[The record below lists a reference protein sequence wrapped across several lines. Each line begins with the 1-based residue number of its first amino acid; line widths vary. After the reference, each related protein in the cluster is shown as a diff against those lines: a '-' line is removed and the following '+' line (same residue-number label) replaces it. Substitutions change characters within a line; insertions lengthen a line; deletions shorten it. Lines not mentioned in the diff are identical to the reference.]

1 VSVAPK
7 PDVDG
12 DVGVA
17 RHIAKTAGRLQE
29 RLAQLS
35 SGMQLYLE
43 DQIPELRGDARVMEL
58 HGPSVEGN
66 VNTLLHALRYNIA
79 VERVEAPTAALE
91 YARRLA
97 QHGVPLHALVR
108 AYRLGQHRMNELV
121 FAELRTIDV
130 PEPARYA
137 VLEAMTKTLFEY
149 IDWITQQ
156 VIVVYEDER
165 ERWLE
170 DQNSLRAVRVR
181 DVLAAPKPVDVDAAT
196 TTIRYPLRWHHLAVV
211 MWYPDTGTDA
221 DAIGRLQRFLRELG
235 QAAGAAA
242 TPLFVAAD
250 RTCAWGWLPY
260 RTATPAAE
268 AEVRRFT
275 AGKQDAPDIAIG
287 TMRSGV
293 AGFRQSHREAE
304 RARRVAL
311 IAEGAEPTLICASD
325 PGFSVAALLGADV
338 TDTRAWV
345 AGTLG
350 ALAADTDN
358 DARLRETLRV
368 FLGCGSSYKQA
379 AEELNL
385 HFNTVKYRVGR
396 AIARRGRGIDSD
408 RLDVEL
414 ALLTCHWYGAAV
426 LLSK

>member
-1 VSVAPK
+1 MAPK

-66 VNTLLHALRYNIA
+66 VSTLLHALRYNIA

-221 DAIGRLQRFLRELG
+221 DAIARLQRFLRELG
-235 QAAGAAA
+235 QATGAAA

-275 AGKQDAPDIAIG
+275 AGKRDAPDIAIG

-396 AIARRGRGIDSD
+396 ALARRGRGIDSD

>member
-1 VSVAPK
+1 VAPK

-17 RHIAKTAGRLQE
+17 RHIAKTAARLQE

-35 SGMQLYLE
+35 SAIRLGLE

-66 VNTLLHALRYNIA
+66 VDTLLHALRYNIA

-121 FAELRTIDV
+121 FAEVRTIDV
-130 PEPARYA
+130 PEPTRYA
-137 VLEAMTKTLFEY
+137 VLQAMTATLFEY

-196 TTIRYPLRWHHLAVV
+196 TTIRYPLRWHHLAVM

-221 DAIGRLQRFLRELG
+221 DAIARLQRFLRELG
-235 QAAGAAA
+235 QATGAAA

-275 AGKQDAPDIAIG
+275 AGKRDAPDIAIG

-311 IAEGAEPTLICASD
+311 IAQGAEPTLICASD

-368 FLGCGSSYKQA
+368 FLGFGSSYKQA

-396 AIARRGRGIDSD
+396 AIARRGRSIGSD

>member
-1 VSVAPK
+1 VAPK

-17 RHIAKTAGRLQE
+17 RHIAKTAARLQE

-35 SGMQLYLE
+35 SAIRLGLE

-66 VNTLLHALRYNIA
+66 VDTLLHALRYNIA

-121 FAELRTIDV
+121 FAEVRTIDV
-130 PEPARYA
+130 PEPTRYA
-137 VLEAMTKTLFEY
+137 VLEAMTATLFEY

-170 DQNSLRAVRVR
+170 GQNSLRAVRVR

-196 TTIRYPLRWHHLAVV
+196 TTIRYPLRWHHLAVM

-221 DAIGRLQRFLRELG
+221 DAIARLQRFLRELG
-235 QAAGAAA
+235 QATGAAA

-275 AGKQDAPDIAIG
+275 AGKRDAPDIAIG

-311 IAEGAEPTLICASD
+311 IAQGAEPTLICASD

-345 AGTLG
+345 TGTLG

-368 FLGCGSSYKQA
+368 FLGFGSSYKQA

-396 AIARRGRGIDSD
+396 AIARRGRSIGSD

>member
-1 VSVAPK
+1 VAPK

-17 RHIAKTAGRLQE
+17 RHIAKTAARLQE

-35 SGMQLYLE
+35 SAIQLGLE

-66 VNTLLHALRYNIA
+66 VDTLLHALRYNIA

-121 FAELRTIDV
+121 FAEVRTIDV
-130 PEPARYA
+130 PEPTRYA
-137 VLEAMTKTLFEY
+137 VLQAMTATLFEY

-196 TTIRYPLRWHHLAVV
+196 TTIRYPLRWHHLAVM

-221 DAIGRLQRFLRELG
+221 DAIARLQRFLRELG
-235 QAAGAAA
+235 QATGAAA

-275 AGKQDAPDIAIG
+275 AGKRDAPDIAIG

-311 IAEGAEPTLICASD
+311 IAKGAEPTLICASD

-358 DARLRETLRV
+358 DARLRETLRL
-368 FLGCGSSYKQA
+368 FLGFGSSYKQA
-379 AEELNL
+379 AKELNL

-396 AIARRGRGIDSD
+396 AIARRGGSIGSD

>member
-1 VSVAPK
+1 M
-7 PDVDG
+7 
-12 DVGVA
+12 A
-17 RHIAKTAGRLQE
+17 RHIANTAARLQE

-35 SGMQLYLE
+35 STVQLYLE

-121 FAELRTIDV
+121 FAEVRTIDV

-137 VLEAMTKTLFEY
+137 VLEAMTATLFQY

-181 DVLAAPKPVDVDAAT
+181 DLLEAPNPVDVDEAT
-196 TTIRYPLRWHHLAVV
+196 TALRYPMRWHHLAVV
-211 MWYPDTGTDA
+211 MWYPDTGTNA
-221 DAIGRLQRFLRELG
+221 GAIAGLQRFLRELG
-235 QAAGAAA
+235 QATGAAA
-242 TPLFVAAD
+242 TPLFVADD

-275 AGKQDAPDIAIG
+275 AGKRDAPDIAIG
-287 TMRSGV
+287 TMCSGV
-293 AGFRQSHREAE
+293 AGFQKSHREAA
-304 RARRVAL
+304 RARRVAV

-325 PGFSVAALLGADV
+325 PGLAVAALLGADV

-350 ALAADTDN
+350 TLAADTDN
-358 DARLRETLRV
+358 DALLRETLRV
-368 FLGCGSSYKQA
+368 YFGCGSSYKQA

-396 AIARRGRGIDSD
+396 AIARRGRRIGTD
-408 RLDVEL
+408 RLDIEL
-414 ALLTCHWYGAAV
+414 ALLACHWYGAAV
-426 LLSK
+426 LLPK

>member
-1 VSVAPK
+1 VAPK

-17 RHIAKTAGRLQE
+17 RHIANTAARLQE
-29 RLAQLS
+29 RLAKLS
-35 SGMQLYLE
+35 SGVQLYLE

-66 VNTLLHALRYNIA
+66 VDTLLHALRYNIA

-121 FAELRTIDV
+121 FAEVRTIDV
-130 PEPARYA
+130 PEPTRYA
-137 VLEAMTKTLFEY
+137 VLEAMTATLFEY

-196 TTIRYPLRWHHLAVV
+196 TTIRYPLRWHHLAVM

-221 DAIGRLQRFLRELG
+221 DAIARLQRFLRELG
-235 QAAGAAA
+235 QATGAAA

-275 AGKQDAPDIAIG
+275 ARKRDAPDIAIG

-311 IAEGAEPTLICASD
+311 IAQGAEPTLICASD

-368 FLGCGSSYKQA
+368 FLGFGSSYKQA

-396 AIARRGRGIDSD
+396 AIARRGRSIGSD

>member
-1 VSVAPK
+1 VAAK

-12 DVGVA
+12 DIGVA
-17 RHIAKTAGRLQE
+17 RHIAETAGRLQE

-221 DAIGRLQRFLRELG
+221 DAIARLQRFLRELG
-235 QAAGAAA
+235 QATGAAA

-250 RTCAWGWLPY
+250 RTCAWGWLAY
-260 RTATPAAE
+260 RAATPAAD

-275 AGKQDAPDIAIG
+275 AGKRDAPDIAIG

-311 IAEGAEPTLICASD
+311 IAEGAEQTLICASD

-350 ALAADTDN
+350 ALAGDTDN

-368 FLGCGSSYKQA
+368 FLGCGSSYTQA

-385 HFNTVKYRVGR
+385 HFNTVKYRVRR
-396 AIARRGRGIDSD
+396 AIARRGRGIGSD

-414 ALLTCHWYGAAV
+414 ALLACHWYGAAV

>member
-1 VSVAPK
+1 M
-7 PDVDG
+7 DG

-17 RHIAKTAGRLQE
+17 RHIAKTAARLQE

-35 SGMQLYLE
+35 SAIRLGLE

-66 VNTLLHALRYNIA
+66 VDTLLHALRYNIA

-121 FAELRTIDV
+121 FAEVRTIDV
-130 PEPARYA
+130 PEPTRYA
-137 VLEAMTKTLFEY
+137 VLEAMTATLFEY

-196 TTIRYPLRWHHLAVV
+196 TTIRYPLRWHHLAVM

-221 DAIGRLQRFLRELG
+221 DAIARLQRFLRELG
-235 QAAGAAA
+235 QATGAAA

-275 AGKQDAPDIAIG
+275 AGKRDAPDIAIG

-311 IAEGAEPTLICASD
+311 IAQGAEPTLICASD

-368 FLGCGSSYKQA
+368 FLGFGSSYKQA

-396 AIARRGRGIDSD
+396 AIARRGRSIGSD

>member
-1 VSVAPK
+1 MAPK

-17 RHIAKTAGRLQE
+17 RHIAKTAARLQE

-35 SGMQLYLE
+35 SAIRLGLE

-66 VNTLLHALRYNIA
+66 VDTLLHALRYNIA

-121 FAELRTIDV
+121 FAEVRTIDV
-130 PEPARYA
+130 PEPTRYA
-137 VLEAMTKTLFEY
+137 VLEAMTATLFEY

-181 DVLAAPKPVDVDAAT
+181 DVLVAPKPVDVDAAT
-196 TTIRYPLRWHHLAVV
+196 TTIRYPLRWHHLAVM

-221 DAIGRLQRFLRELG
+221 DAIARLQRFLRELG
-235 QAAGAAA
+235 QATGAAA

-275 AGKQDAPDIAIG
+275 AGKRDAPDIAIG

-311 IAEGAEPTLICASD
+311 IAQGAEPTLICASD

-345 AGTLG
+345 TGTLG

-368 FLGCGSSYKQA
+368 FLGFGSSYKQA

-396 AIARRGRGIDSD
+396 AIARRGRSIGSD

>member
-1 VSVAPK
+1 VAPK

-17 RHIAKTAGRLQE
+17 RHIANTAARLQE
-29 RLAQLS
+29 RLTQLS
-35 SGMQLYLE
+35 SAMQLYLE

-66 VNTLLHALRYNIA
+66 VDTLLHALRYNIA

-91 YARRLA
+91 FARRLA

-121 FAELRTIDV
+121 FAEVRTIDV

-137 VLEAMTKTLFEY
+137 VLEAMTATLFEY

-211 MWYPDTGTDA
+211 MWYPETGTDA
-221 DAIGRLQRFLRELG
+221 DAIARLQRFLRELG
-235 QAAGAAA
+235 QATGAAA

-275 AGKQDAPDIAIG
+275 ARKRDAPDIAIG

-325 PGFSVAALLGADV
+325 PGLSVAALLGADV

-345 AGTLG
+345 AATLG

-368 FLGCGSSYKQA
+368 FLGCGPSYKQA

-396 AIARRGRGIDSD
+396 AIARRGRGIGSD

>member
-1 VSVAPK
+1 VAPK

-17 RHIAKTAGRLQE
+17 RHIANTAARLQE

-35 SGMQLYLE
+35 SGVQLYLE

-66 VNTLLHALRYNIA
+66 VDTLLHALRYNIA

-121 FAELRTIDV
+121 FAEVRTIDV
-130 PEPARYA
+130 PEPTRYA
-137 VLEAMTKTLFEY
+137 VLEAMTATLFEY

-221 DAIGRLQRFLRELG
+221 DEIARLQRFLRELG
-235 QAAGAAA
+235 QATGAAA

-275 AGKQDAPDIAIG
+275 AGKRDAPAIAAG
-287 TMRSGV
+287 TVRSGV

-325 PGFSVAALLGADV
+325 PGLSVAALLGADF

-368 FLGCGSSYKQA
+368 FLGFGSSYKQA

-396 AIARRGRGIDSD
+396 AIARRGRGIGSD

-414 ALLTCHWYGAAV
+414 ALLTCYWYGAAV

>member
-1 VSVAPK
+1 MAPK

-17 RHIAKTAGRLQE
+17 RHIAKTAARLQE

-35 SGMQLYLE
+35 SAIRLGLE

-66 VNTLLHALRYNIA
+66 VDTLLHALRYNIA

-121 FAELRTIDV
+121 FAEVRTIDV
-130 PEPARYA
+130 PEPTRYA
-137 VLEAMTKTLFEY
+137 VLEAMTATLFEY

-196 TTIRYPLRWHHLAVV
+196 TTIRYPLRWHHLAVM

-221 DAIGRLQRFLRELG
+221 DAIARLQRFLRELG
-235 QAAGAAA
+235 QATGAAA

-275 AGKQDAPDIAIG
+275 AGKRDAPDIAIG

-311 IAEGAEPTLICASD
+311 IAKGAEPTLICASD

-368 FLGCGSSYKQA
+368 FLGFGSSYKQA

-396 AIARRGRGIDSD
+396 AIARRGRSIGSD

>member
-1 VSVAPK
+1 MAPK

-17 RHIAKTAGRLQE
+17 RHIAKTAARLQE

-35 SGMQLYLE
+35 SAIRLGLE

-66 VNTLLHALRYNIA
+66 VDTLLHALRYNIA

-121 FAELRTIDV
+121 FAEVRTIDV
-130 PEPARYA
+130 PEPTRYA
-137 VLEAMTKTLFEY
+137 VLEAMTATLFEY

-196 TTIRYPLRWHHLAVV
+196 TTIRYPLRWHHLAVM

-221 DAIGRLQRFLRELG
+221 DAIARLQRFLRELG
-235 QAAGAAA
+235 QATGAAA

-275 AGKQDAPDIAIG
+275 AGKRDAPDIAIG

-311 IAEGAEPTLICASD
+311 IAQGAEPTLICASD

-345 AGTLG
+345 TGTLG

-368 FLGCGSSYKQA
+368 FLGFGSSYKQA

-396 AIARRGRGIDSD
+396 AIARRGRSIGSD

>member
-1 VSVAPK
+1 MAPK

-17 RHIAKTAGRLQE
+17 RHIAKTAARLQE

-35 SGMQLYLE
+35 SAIRLGLE

-66 VNTLLHALRYNIA
+66 VDTLLHALRYNIA

-121 FAELRTIDV
+121 FAEVRTIDV
-130 PEPARYA
+130 PEPTRYA
-137 VLEAMTKTLFEY
+137 VLEAMTATLFEY

-170 DQNSLRAVRVR
+170 GQNSLRAVRVR

-196 TTIRYPLRWHHLAVV
+196 TTIRYPLRWHHLAVM

-221 DAIGRLQRFLRELG
+221 DAIARLQRFLRELG
-235 QAAGAAA
+235 QATGAAA

-275 AGKQDAPDIAIG
+275 AGKRDAPDIAIG

-311 IAEGAEPTLICASD
+311 IAQGAEPTLICASD

-368 FLGCGSSYKQA
+368 FLGFGSSYKQA

-396 AIARRGRGIDSD
+396 AIARRGRSIGSD

>member
-1 VSVAPK
+1 VAPK

-17 RHIAKTAGRLQE
+17 RHIANTAARLQE
-29 RLAQLS
+29 RLTQLS
-35 SGMQLYLE
+35 SAMQLYLE

-66 VNTLLHALRYNIA
+66 VDTLLHALRYNIA

-121 FAELRTIDV
+121 FAEVRTIDV
-130 PEPARYA
+130 PEPTRYA
-137 VLEAMTKTLFEY
+137 VLEAMTATLFEY

-196 TTIRYPLRWHHLAVV
+196 TTIRYPLRWHHLAVM

-221 DAIGRLQRFLRELG
+221 DAIARLQRFLRELG
-235 QAAGAAA
+235 QATGAAA

-275 AGKQDAPDIAIG
+275 AGKRDAPDIAIG

-311 IAEGAEPTLICASD
+311 IAQGAEPTLICASD

-368 FLGCGSSYKQA
+368 FLGFGSSYKQA

-396 AIARRGRGIDSD
+396 AIARRGRSIGSD

>member
-1 VSVAPK
+1 VAPK

-17 RHIAKTAGRLQE
+17 RHIAKTAARLQE

-35 SGMQLYLE
+35 SAMQLCLE

-66 VNTLLHALRYNIA
+66 VDTLLHALRYNIA

-121 FAELRTIDV
+121 FAEVRTIDV
-130 PEPARYA
+130 PEPTRYA
-137 VLEAMTKTLFEY
+137 VLEAMTATLFEY

-196 TTIRYPLRWHHLAVV
+196 TTIRYPLRWHHLAVM

-221 DAIGRLQRFLRELG
+221 DAIARLQRFLRELG
-235 QAAGAAA
+235 QATGAAA

-275 AGKQDAPDIAIG
+275 AGKRDAPDIAIG

-311 IAEGAEPTLICASD
+311 IAQGAEPTLICASD

-345 AGTLG
+345 TGTLG

-368 FLGCGSSYKQA
+368 FLGFGSSYKQA

-396 AIARRGRGIDSD
+396 AIARRGRSIGSD

>member
-1 VSVAPK
+1 MAPK

-17 RHIAKTAGRLQE
+17 RHIAKTAARLQE

-35 SGMQLYLE
+35 SAIRLGLE

-66 VNTLLHALRYNIA
+66 VDTLLHALRYNIA

-121 FAELRTIDV
+121 FAEVRTIDV
-130 PEPARYA
+130 PEPTRYA
-137 VLEAMTKTLFEY
+137 VLEAMTATLFEY

-196 TTIRYPLRWHHLAVV
+196 TTIRYPLRWHHLAVM

-221 DAIGRLQRFLRELG
+221 DAIARLQRFLRELG
-235 QAAGAAA
+235 QATGAAA

-275 AGKQDAPDIAIG
+275 ARKRDAPDIAIG

-311 IAEGAEPTLICASD
+311 IAQGAEPTLICASD

-368 FLGCGSSYKQA
+368 FLGFGSSYKQA

-396 AIARRGRGIDSD
+396 AIARRGRSIGSD

>member
-1 VSVAPK
+1 VAPK

-17 RHIAKTAGRLQE
+17 RHIAKTAARLQE

-35 SGMQLYLE
+35 SAIRLGLE

-66 VNTLLHALRYNIA
+66 VDTLLHALRYNIA

-121 FAELRTIDV
+121 FAEVRTIDV
-130 PEPARYA
+130 PEPTRYA
-137 VLEAMTKTLFEY
+137 VLEAMTATLFEY

-196 TTIRYPLRWHHLAVV
+196 TTIRYPLRWHHLAVM

-221 DAIGRLQRFLRELG
+221 DAIARLQRFLRELG
-235 QAAGAAA
+235 QATGAAA

-275 AGKQDAPDIAIG
+275 AGKRDAPDIAIG

-311 IAEGAEPTLICASD
+311 IAEGAEPALICASD

-368 FLGCGSSYKQA
+368 FLGFGSSYKQA

-396 AIARRGRGIDSD
+396 AIARRGRSIGSD

>member
-1 VSVAPK
+1 MAPK

-17 RHIAKTAGRLQE
+17 RHIAKTAARLQE

-35 SGMQLYLE
+35 SAIQLDLE
-43 DQIPELRGDARVMEL
+43 DQIPELHGDARVMEL

-66 VNTLLHALRYNIA
+66 VDTLLHALRYNIA

-121 FAELRTIDV
+121 FAEVRTIDV
-130 PEPARYA
+130 PEPTRYA
-137 VLEAMTKTLFEY
+137 VLEAMTATLFEY

-211 MWYPDTGTDA
+211 MWYPETGTDA
-221 DAIGRLQRFLRELG
+221 DAIARLQRFLRELG
-235 QAAGAAA
+235 QATGAAA

-275 AGKQDAPDIAIG
+275 AGKRDAPDIAIG

-311 IAEGAEPTLICASD
+311 IAQGAEPTLICASD

-368 FLGCGSSYKQA
+368 FLGFGSSYKQA

-396 AIARRGRGIDSD
+396 AIARRGRSIGSD

>member
-1 VSVAPK
+1 VAPK

-17 RHIAKTAGRLQE
+17 RHIANTAARLQE

-35 SGMQLYLE
+35 SGVQLYLE

-66 VNTLLHALRYNIA
+66 VDTLLHALRYNIA

-121 FAELRTIDV
+121 FAEVRTIDV
-130 PEPARYA
+130 PEPTRYA
-137 VLEAMTKTLFEY
+137 VLEAMTATLFEY

-156 VIVVYEDER
+156 VIVVYEVER

-181 DVLAAPKPVDVDAAT
+181 DVLAAPKPVDVDTAT
-196 TTIRYPLRWHHLAVV
+196 TTIRYPLRWHHLAVL
-211 MWYPDTGTDA
+211 MWYSDTGTDA
-221 DAIGRLQRFLRELG
+221 DAIARLQRFLRELG
-235 QAAGAAA
+235 QATGAAA

-250 RTCAWGWLPY
+250 RTSAWGWLPY

-275 AGKQDAPDIAIG
+275 SGKRDAPDIAIG

-396 AIARRGRGIDSD
+396 AIARRGRGMGSD

-414 ALLTCHWYGAAV
+414 ALLTCHWYGAVV

>member
-1 VSVAPK
+1 VAPK

-17 RHIAKTAGRLQE
+17 RHIANTAARLQE

-35 SGMQLYLE
+35 SAIQLGLE

-66 VNTLLHALRYNIA
+66 VDTLLHALRYNIA

-121 FAELRTIDV
+121 FAEVRTIDV
-130 PEPARYA
+130 PEPTRYA
-137 VLEAMTKTLFEY
+137 VLEAMTATLFEY

-170 DQNSLRAVRVR
+170 DQNSLRAMRVR
-181 DVLAAPKPVDVDAAT
+181 DVLAAPRPVDVDAAT

-221 DAIGRLQRFLRELG
+221 DAIARLQRFLRELG
-235 QAAGAAA
+235 QATGAAA

-260 RTATPAAE
+260 RAATPAAE

-275 AGKQDAPDIAIG
+275 AGKRDAPDIAIG

-350 ALAADTDN
+350 ALAAHTDN

-396 AIARRGRGIDSD
+396 AIARRGRGIGSD
-408 RLDVEL
+408 RLDIEL

>member
-1 VSVAPK
+1 MAPK

-17 RHIAKTAGRLQE
+17 RHIAKTAARLQE

-35 SGMQLYLE
+35 SAIRLGLE

-66 VNTLLHALRYNIA
+66 VDTLLHALRYNIA

-91 YARRLA
+91 FARRLA

-121 FAELRTIDV
+121 FAEVRTIDV
-130 PEPARYA
+130 PEPTRYA
-137 VLEAMTKTLFEY
+137 VLEAMTATLFEY

-196 TTIRYPLRWHHLAVV
+196 TTIRYPLRWHHVAVV

-221 DAIGRLQRFLRELG
+221 DAIARLQRFLRELG
-235 QAAGAAA
+235 QATGAAA

-275 AGKQDAPDIAIG
+275 AGKRDAPDIAIG

-311 IAEGAEPTLICASD
+311 IAQGAEPTLICASD

-368 FLGCGSSYKQA
+368 FLGFGSSYKQA

-396 AIARRGRGIDSD
+396 AIARRGRSIGSD

>member
-1 VSVAPK
+1 MAPK

-17 RHIAKTAGRLQE
+17 RHIAKTAARLQE

-35 SGMQLYLE
+35 SAIRLGLE

-66 VNTLLHALRYNIA
+66 VDTLLHALRYNIA

-121 FAELRTIDV
+121 FAEVRTIDV
-130 PEPARYA
+130 PEPTRYA
-137 VLEAMTKTLFEY
+137 VLEAMTATLFEY

-156 VIVVYEDER
+156 VIVVYENER

-196 TTIRYPLRWHHLAVV
+196 TTIRYPLRWHHLAVM
-211 MWYPDTGTDA
+211 MWYPATGTDA
-221 DAIGRLQRFLRELG
+221 DAIARLQRFLRELG
-235 QAAGAAA
+235 QATGAAA

-275 AGKQDAPDIAIG
+275 AGKRDAPDIAIG

-311 IAEGAEPTLICASD
+311 IAQGAEPTLICASD

-368 FLGCGSSYKQA
+368 FLGFGSSYKQA

-396 AIARRGRGIDSD
+396 AIARRGRSIGSD

>member
-1 VSVAPK
+1 MAPK

-17 RHIAKTAGRLQE
+17 RHIANTAARLQE

-35 SGMQLYLE
+35 SAIQLDLE

-66 VNTLLHALRYNIA
+66 VDTLLHALRYNIA
-79 VERVEAPTAALE
+79 VERVEAPTVALE

-121 FAELRTIDV
+121 FAEVRTIDV

-137 VLEAMTKTLFEY
+137 VLEAMTATLFEY

-211 MWYPDTGTDA
+211 MWYPETGTDA
-221 DAIGRLQRFLRELG
+221 DAIARLQRFLRELG
-235 QAAGAAA
+235 QATGAAA

-275 AGKQDAPDIAIG
+275 AGKRDAPDIAIG

-311 IAEGAEPTLICASD
+311 IAQGAEPTLICASD

-368 FLGCGSSYKQA
+368 FLGFGSSYKQA

-396 AIARRGRGIDSD
+396 AIARRGRGIGSD

>member
-1 VSVAPK
+1 MAPK

-17 RHIAKTAGRLQE
+17 RHIAKTAARLQE

-43 DQIPELRGDARVMEL
+43 DQIPELRVGARVMEL
-58 HGPSVEGN
+58 HRPSVEGN
-66 VNTLLHALRYNIA
+66 VDTLLHALRYNIA

-121 FAELRTIDV
+121 FAEVRTIDV

-137 VLEAMTKTLFEY
+137 VLEAMTATLFEY

-221 DAIGRLQRFLRELG
+221 DAIARLQRFLRELG
-235 QAAGAAA
+235 QATGAAA

-275 AGKQDAPDIAIG
+275 AGKRDAPDIAIG

-325 PGFSVAALLGADV
+325 PGLSVAALLGADV

-396 AIARRGRGIDSD
+396 AIARRGRGIGSD

>member
-1 VSVAPK
+1 VAPK

-17 RHIAKTAGRLQE
+17 RHIANTAARLQE

-35 SGMQLYLE
+35 SAIQLGLE

-66 VNTLLHALRYNIA
+66 VDTLLHALRYNIA

-121 FAELRTIDV
+121 FAEVRTIDV

-137 VLEAMTKTLFEY
+137 VLEAMTATLFEY

-221 DAIGRLQRFLRELG
+221 DAIARLQRFLRELG
-235 QAAGAAA
+235 QATGAAA

-275 AGKQDAPDIAIG
+275 AGKRDAPDIAIG

-396 AIARRGRGIDSD
+396 AIARRGRSIGSD

>member
-1 VSVAPK
+1 MAPK

-17 RHIAKTAGRLQE
+17 RHIANTAARLQE

-35 SGMQLYLE
+35 SGMRLYLE

-66 VNTLLHALRYNIA
+66 VDTLLHALRYNIA

-91 YARRLA
+91 FARRLA

-121 FAELRTIDV
+121 FAEVRTIDV
-130 PEPARYA
+130 PEPTRYA
-137 VLEAMTKTLFEY
+137 VLEAMTATLFEY

-156 VIVVYEDER
+156 VIVVYEEER

-181 DVLAAPKPVDVDAAT
+181 DVLAAPKSVDVDAAT
-196 TTIRYPLRWHHLAVV
+196 TTIRYPLRWHHVAVV

-221 DAIGRLQRFLRELG
+221 DAIARLQRFLRELG
-235 QAAGAAA
+235 QATGAAA
-242 TPLFVAAD
+242 TPLLVAAD

-260 RTATPAAE
+260 RTVTPAAE

-275 AGKQDAPDIAIG
+275 AAKRDAPDIAIG

-368 FLGCGSSYKQA
+368 FLGFGSSYKQA

-396 AIARRGRGIDSD
+396 AIARRGRGIGSD

>member
-1 VSVAPK
+1 MPK

-17 RHIAKTAGRLQE
+17 RHIANTAARLQE

-66 VNTLLHALRYNIA
+66 VDTLLHALRYNIA

-121 FAELRTIDV
+121 FAEVRTIDV

-137 VLEAMTKTLFEY
+137 VLEAMTATLFEY

-165 ERWLE
+165 QRWLE

-181 DVLAAPKPVDVDAAT
+181 DVLAAPEPVDLDAAT

-211 MWYPDTGTDA
+211 MWYPDAGTDA
-221 DAIGRLQRFLRELG
+221 DAIARLQRFLRELG
-235 QAAGAAA
+235 QATGAAA

-275 AGKQDAPDIAIG
+275 AGKRDAPDIAIG

-304 RARRVAL
+304 RARRVGL

-385 HFNTVKYRVGR
+385 HFNTVKYRVRR
-396 AIARRGRGIDSD
+396 AIARRGRGIGSD

>member
-1 VSVAPK
+1 MAPK

-17 RHIAKTAGRLQE
+17 RHIANTAARLQE
-29 RLAQLS
+29 RLTQLS
-35 SGMQLYLE
+35 SAMQLYLE

-66 VNTLLHALRYNIA
+66 VDTLLHALRYNIA

-121 FAELRTIDV
+121 FAEVRTIDV

-137 VLEAMTKTLFEY
+137 VLEAMTATLFEY

-196 TTIRYPLRWHHLAVV
+196 TTIRYPLRWHHLAVM
-211 MWYPDTGTDA
+211 MWYPATGTDA
-221 DAIGRLQRFLRELG
+221 DAIARLQRFLRELG
-235 QAAGAAA
+235 QATGAAA

-275 AGKQDAPDIAIG
+275 AGKRDAPDIAIG

-311 IAEGAEPTLICASD
+311 IAQGAEPTLICASD

-368 FLGCGSSYKQA
+368 FLGFGSSYKQA

-396 AIARRGRGIDSD
+396 AIARRGRSIGSD

>member
-1 VSVAPK
+1 MAPK

-17 RHIAKTAGRLQE
+17 RQIAKTAGRLQE

-221 DAIGRLQRFLRELG
+221 DAIARLQRFLRELG
-235 QAAGAAA
+235 QATGAAA

-260 RTATPAAE
+260 RTAIPAAE